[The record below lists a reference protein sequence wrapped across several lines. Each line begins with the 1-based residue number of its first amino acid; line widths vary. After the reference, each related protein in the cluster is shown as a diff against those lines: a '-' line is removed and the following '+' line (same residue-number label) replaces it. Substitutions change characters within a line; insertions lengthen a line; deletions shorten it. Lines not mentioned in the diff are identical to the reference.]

1 VFLGHPDGLVHYQG
15 EFRKL
20 HKQGLNKMTDK
31 ISQTSKIKKKRLP
44 KGQRTHI
51 RRMKQEARKTGVTQ
65 T

>member
-1 VFLGHPDGLVHYQG
+1 
-15 EFRKL
+15 
-20 HKQGLNKMTDK
+20 MTDK